1 MPHIAKRLQRMQ
13 ESPLRK
19 FLPLAKEGDVRFN
32 IGQPDIP
39 TPKEFFLPLKDLGEV
54 IAYGRSQGQPE
65 TIEAM
70 VWYYQHLGFSDINP
84 ENIIVTVGGSEA
96 LLWAMFGTCEY
107 GDEIV
112 VFEPFYT
119 NYNAF
124 AQFTGVRL
132 AAVTTKIESG
142 FHLPP
147 QDEIET
153 KIKKGKTKGILLTN
167 PNNPTGTVY
176 TREELQIIAK
186 LAKKYDLWILSDETY
201 REFVYD
207 GSEMATSML
216 SFRGLEEHVVD
227 LNSLSKRYSFC
238 GGRVG
243 MAVSRNTDLIK
254 EFLKLGM
261 MRLSGPT
268 IEEKMAAQLREVK
281 NKYLKEVREEYRQRR
296 EIVCQGLDEIPG
308 VVYAKP
314 EGAFYVMA
322 SLPVSDSEEFTEFLL
337 REEFRRIRPKSV
349 VVSPGPGF
357 YASEEGREKGK
368 NEIRIAYVFNQKE
381 LREGM
386 ERLGVGV
393 GAFQARSK

>member
-1 MPHIAKRLQRMQ
+1 MPLIAKRLLRMQ

-19 FLPLAKEGDVRFN
+19 FLPFAKEGDVLFN
-32 IGQPDIP
+32 IGQPDIA

-54 IAYGRSQGQPE
+54 VAYSGSQGQSE
-65 TIEAM
+65 TVEAM
-70 VWYYQHLGFSDINP
+70 AWYYQHLGFSDITD
-84 ENIIVTVGGSEA
+84 ENIIVTIGGSEA

-107 GDEIV
+107 GDEVV

-124 AQFTGVRL
+124 AQFTGVKL
-132 AAVTTKIESG
+132 AAVTTKIENG

-176 TREELQIIAK
+176 THEELRTIAE

-216 SFRGLEEHVVD
+216 SFEGLEEHVVD

-268 IEEKMAAQLREVK
+268 IEEKMAAQIRQVK
-281 NKYLKEVREEYRQRR
+281 DKYIREVREEYRQRR
-296 EIVCQGLDEIPG
+296 EIVCQGLDQIPG

-314 EGAFYVMA
+314 EGAFYLIPR
-322 SLPVSDSEEFTEFLL
+322 LPVSDSEEFTEFLL
-337 REEFRRIRPKSV
+337 TDFRQIRPQSV
-349 VVSPGPGF
+349 IVAPAVEF
-357 YASEEGREKGK
+357 YASEEGRKKGRK
-368 NEIRIAYVFNQKE
+368 EIRIAYVRKQEE
-381 LREGM
+381 LHEGM
-386 ERLGVGV
+386 ERLKLGIE
-393 GAFQARSK
+393 AFQVRSK